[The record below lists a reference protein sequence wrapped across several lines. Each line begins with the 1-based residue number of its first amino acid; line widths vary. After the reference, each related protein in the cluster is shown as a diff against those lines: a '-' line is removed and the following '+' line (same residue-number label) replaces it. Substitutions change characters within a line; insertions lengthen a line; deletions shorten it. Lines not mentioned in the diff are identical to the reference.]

1 MQIFGEGQSLLG
13 QSKAKGTRL
22 ARWALAQTSQGA
34 FPSQDPLAPHAASR
48 FPVSV
53 PSQTRLVTRR
63 PALSRIRQPPSQTK
77 TGNLEV
83 KSTLGLTAGFFCLF
97 FAASAAVNLMSFLR
111 QIHMGGFRTA
121 RKGKCPLKLSNRKSV
136 SELIV
141 LKSRSRAA
149 AHKSGFRGSLPAYT
163 IRLTCAATIFQPLGI
178 LIQVCI
184 WRPILSVPLR
194 RNSVL
199 AIAISSP

>member
-22 ARWALAQTSQGA
+22 GA
-34 FPSQDPLAPHAASR
+34 GPDQPRGLPRPRPLGTPRRFAVPRLGSEPNASR
-48 FPVSV
+48 HPSPGAV
-53 PSQTRLVTRR
+53 PNPPT
-63 PALSRIRQPPSQTK
+63 PSQTK

-111 QIHMGGFRTA
+111 QIHMGEFRTA